1 MAITPL
7 PPPPSRSDDP
17 ANFSAKADALLGGL
31 PLFVTEAN
39 AQAATI
45 NADKIASASSA
56 SQSAASAANS
66 LSSSVASASS
76 AAASEAAALAAQA
89 AAGLPPLPNAGRLIK
104 TNGVPAN
111 AITSTPQTLVSGLS
125 YNVDTTA
132 GGFNL
137 TLPLSPV
144 VGDFVWVS
152 DYAGTLSNN
161 NLTLLRNGSNTEGL
175 AEDLIIDISGIS
187 VLVEY
192 INTTKGWVMK

>member
-39 AQAATI
+39 ALQADV
-45 NADKIASASSA
+45 NADEITASAAAVSASAS
-56 SQSAASAANS
+56 QVSAANS
-66 LSSSVASASS
+66 K
-76 AAASEAAALAAQA
+76 AAAEAAALAAQA

-137 TLPLSPV
+137 TLPSSPV

-152 DYAGTLSNN
+152 DYAGTFANN